1 MLSRHLA
8 ASNPHLVDSSEDF
21 NARNEAFWFRGGIGP
36 DKSMIKKREGRK
48 DFEEREFRD
57 KVKKEHSD
65 FPHTSCIVH
74 AGCNGENLAS

>member
-8 ASNPHLVDSSEDF
+8 ASNPHLVDCSEDF

-48 DFEEREFRD
+48 NFEEKEFRD
-57 KVKKEHSD
+57 KVRKT
-65 FPHTSCIVH
+65 P
-74 AGCNGENLAS
+74 